1 MEQTVRSIA
10 HIETAFGSKFG
21 VPRQSGI
28 ADALEA
34 RVIFEPEYRIPEA
47 FRGLEEFSH
56 IWLIWSF
63 SEVPQKDW
71 TPTVR
76 PPMLG
81 GNVRMGVFATRS
93 PFRPNTLGL
102 SSVRLIGIDWD
113 CKEAP
118 VLVVAGADLMNNT
131 PIFDVKP
138 YLPFTDSHPKAKGG
152 FTENVLRDE
161 KKLKVEIPEKI
172 SRILGTEQIE
182 ALRQVLEHDPRPHYQ
197 HDENRIYGMDF
208 MKINIRFS
216 VKDGVLTVL

>member
-47 FRGLEEFSH
+47 FRGLEEYSH

-102 SSVRLIGIDWD
+102 SSVRLIGIDWE

>member
-1 MEQTVRSIA
+1 MEQTIKSIA
-10 HIETAFGSKFG
+10 HIETVFGSKFG

-34 RVIFEPEYRIPEA
+34 RVVFEPEYRIPEA

-63 SEVPQKDW
+63 SEVPQKEW

-102 SSVRLIGIDWD
+102 SSVRLIRIDWE
-113 CKEAP
+113 CKDAP

-138 YLPFTDSHPKAKGG
+138 YLPFTDSHPEAKGG
-152 FTENVLRDE
+152 FTEKVLKEE
-161 KKLKVEIPEKI
+161 KILQVLIPEDL
-172 SRILGTEQIE
+172 SRLLGEEKTE

-197 HDENRIYGMDF
+197 HDENRVYGMDF
-208 MKINIRFS
+208 MSLNIRFW
-216 VKDGVLTVL
+216 VKDDTLTVL